1 MSVHAYRLAKG
12 QLRWLYMLD
21 LPVGPDGRRRQ
32 QKRKGFLDEAAA
44 RKAED
49 KARCEYGRVELAADG
64 TVAAELTRWLDE
76 RELDL
81 ESTSLDNYRDVLRCY
96 VFPHLG
102 NRQLYT
108 VDKQAIHGLYKTLL
122 RNGGKRSAGLSPTT
136 VRLVHRVLTKALRDL
151 GFHIDGVRQ
160 PRPVQREIMGRKGI
174 WTPAEAT
181 QFLHHHL
188 GHRLRAAW
196 VMAVV
201 VGTRRGELAG
211 LKWSKV
217 DLDRAVLFIH
227 WQRTAPSGVVL
238 EKAPKGKSRRAVAIG
253 PAMVAELQAHRERQR
268 LEQEAAGALYHDG
281 DYVFCR
287 EDGKPYYPKYLTDH
301 WAKACADAAVPVIAL
316 HDARHTSATTGADA
330 GVPEH
335 VMQRRLGH
343 ADARTTRDWYTH
355 VLPESERRAAELM
368 ETVLGADPNNALSRR
383 NATSTPRRRAT

>member
-12 QLRWLYMLD
+12 EARWLYMLD
-21 LPVGPDGRRRQ
+21 LPPGPDGRRRQ
-32 QKRKGFLDEAAA
+32 QKRKGYLTEAAA

-49 KARCEYGRVELAADG
+49 KARGEYGTVELAADG
-64 TVAAELTRWLDE
+64 SVAAELSGWLDE

-81 ESTSLDNYRDVLRCY
+81 EQTSLDNYRDLFRCY

-102 NRQLYT
+102 SRQLYT
-108 VDKQAIHGLYKTLL
+108 IDKQAIHGLYKTLL
-122 RNGGKRSAGLSPTT
+122 RGGGRRGGGLSPTT
-136 VRLVHRVLTKALRDL
+136 VRTVHRVLTKALHDL
-151 GFHIDGVRQ
+151 GFNIDGVRQ
-160 PRPVQREIMGRKGI
+160 PRPVERETMGRKGV
-174 WTPAEAT
+174 WTTAQST
-181 QFLHHHL
+181 QFLRHHI
-188 GHRLRAAW
+188 GHRFRAAW
-196 VMAVV
+196 VIAIV
-201 VGTRRGELAG
+201 VGVRRGELAG

-217 DLDRAVLFIH
+217 DLDRGVLFIH
-227 WQRTAPSGVVL
+227 WQRTAPSGGVL

-253 PAMVAELQAHRERQR
+253 PAVVAELRAHRVRQE
-268 LEQEAAGALYHDG
+268 LEKQAAGVLYQDG

-287 EDGKPYYPKYLTDH
+287 EDGKPYYPKYFTDY
-301 WAKACADAAVPVIAL
+301 WARACADATVPMIAL

-368 ETVLGADPNNALSRR
+368 ETVLGAVAADVVAPPSDQ
-383 NATSTPRRRAT
+383 

>member
-1 MSVHAYRLAKG
+1 
-12 QLRWLYMLD
+12 MLD
-21 LPVGPDGRRRQ
+21 LPVGPDGPPTPAETQGLPRRDRRAQGRRQ
-32 QKRKGFLDEAAA
+32 A
-44 RKAED
+44 RG
-49 KARCEYGRVELAADG
+49 EYGRVELAADG
-64 TVAAELTRWLDE
+64 TVTAELTRWLDE

-81 ESTSLDNYRDVLRCY
+81 ETTSLDNYRDVLRCY

-102 NRQLYT
+102 ARQLYT

-122 RNGGKRSAGLSPTT
+122 RNGGKRNAGLSPTT
-136 VRLVHRVLTKALRDL
+136 VRLVHRVLTKGLGDL

-217 DLDRAVLFIH
+217 DLDRGVLFIH
-227 WQRTAPSGVVL
+227 WQRTAPSGGVP

-268 LEQEAAGALYHDG
+268 LEQQAAGALYHDS

-287 EDGKPYYPKYLTDH
+287 EDGKPYYPKYFTDH
-301 WAKACADAAVPVIAL
+301 WAKACAAAAVPIIAL

-343 ADARTTRDWYTH
+343 ADARTTRTGTRTCC
-355 VLPESERRAAELM
+355 PRANA
-368 ETVLGADPNNALSRR
+368 APPNSWKPYSA
-383 NATSTPRRRAT
+383 